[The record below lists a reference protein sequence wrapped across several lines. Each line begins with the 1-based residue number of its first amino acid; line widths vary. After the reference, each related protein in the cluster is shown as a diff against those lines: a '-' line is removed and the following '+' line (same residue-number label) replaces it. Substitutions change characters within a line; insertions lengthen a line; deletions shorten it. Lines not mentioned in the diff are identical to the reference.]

1 MDFFC
6 YRASQYTGGLGEKTE
21 EASDWKVSWDSSG
34 NLEQLALETG
44 IALAAGT
51 LLGSLRTSD
60 GLASGE
66 SDVLGR
72 DALDSNGSFAVV
84 IAHPDALQIVTD
96 AGGSIPVY
104 WGRGPQGLA
113 VGTQVHRV
121 ARATGLTSVDE
132 VSVADYLINGT
143 VCHPFSWYEGVRAL
157 PPGAVCTFDREGLDV
172 HVYYEP
178 QEPDDIYDDADAR
191 EWGTRLRREVKTAIE
206 QGIDGQ
212 EKVRVL
218 FSGGED
224 SRAVTGLIPDRVECV
239 PTTVLDRRNREYEL
253 AQRAARWLGYSLDW
267 VRRPDE
273 FYRSSIR
280 ERIDTVGPGWDFR
293 HTHFFGEVAD
303 ALRDADALIG
313 GFLSDTLF
321 KTYWMTNV
329 DTYPRSRR
337 PPRLRDPTP
346 DGMIV
351 PVRESAMGC
360 LHDDLVGAVNARRRA
375 HHETLLECRPRT
387 AGNWHPL
394 WPLVHQPHY
403 AGYLTSLR
411 IGPRVVEPFLFHRVY
426 RLAAKMPDPCR
437 VDRRAFRQAFC
448 GPMGAAGWLP
458 DSSDRL
464 PCLGGWAGSLFR
476 HYRRRF
482 RESDAYSLLFGGEEG
497 YQKAWSPDHVGWHPV
512 DPAEHFDEPGE
523 ERLRERLSQVLGG
536 RSPRAFLRDEELA
549 DAVKVRALALGWDGT
564 ERSVDEEAPTMQ
576 N

>member
-6 YRASQYTGGLGEKTE
+6 YGASQHTGGLGEKTE
-21 EASDWKVSWDSSG
+21 ETGDWKISWDSSV
-34 NLEQLALETG
+34 NLEKFALETG

-51 LLGSLRTSD
+51 LLGPLRTSD
-60 GLASGE
+60 GLASGK
-66 SDVLGR
+66 SGVLGQ
-72 DALDSNGSFAVV
+72 DALDSNGSFAVI

-104 WGRGPQGLA
+104 WGRGPRGLA

-143 VCHPFSWYEGVRAL
+143 VCHPFSWFEGVRAL
-157 PPGAVCTFDREGLDV
+157 PPGAVCTFDQEGHDV

-178 QEPDDIYDDADAR
+178 QEPDNIYDDADAR
-191 EWGTRLRREVKTAIE
+191 EWGTRLRREVQTAIE
-206 QGIDGQ
+206 QGLDGQ

-224 SRAVTGLIPDRVECV
+224 SRAVTGLIPDQVECV
-239 PTTVLDRRNREYEL
+239 PTTVLDRRNREHEL
-253 AQRAARWLGYSLDW
+253 AQRAARWLGCSLDW

-303 ALRDADALIG
+303 ALRDTDALVG
-313 GFLSDTLF
+313 GYLSDSLF
-321 KTYWMTNV
+321 KTHYMTNV
-329 DTYPRSRR
+329 DTYPRSRQ
-337 PPRLRDPTP
+337 PPQLRAPKP
-346 DGMIV
+346 DAMIV
-351 PVRESAMGC
+351 PVRESATEWLRG
-360 LHDDLVGAVNARRRA
+360 DLIEAVETRRRT
-375 HHETLLECRPRT
+375 HHEKLRRFRPHT
-387 AGNWHPL
+387 AGNWHLL
-394 WPLVHQPHY
+394 WPLNTLAY

-411 IGPRVVEPFLFHRVY
+411 IGPRVIEPFLFHRVY

-437 VDRRAFRQAFC
+437 VDRRAFRQAFSEA
-448 GPMGAAGWLP
+448 MGAAGWIP

-476 HYRRRF
+476 HYRRQF

-512 DPAEHFDEPGE
+512 DPAEHFDEPAE
-523 ERLRERLSQVLGG
+523 ERLLEHLSRVLGG
-536 RSPRAFLRDEELA
+536 RDPRAFLRDDELA

-564 ERSVDEEAPTMQ
+564 ESSVDKEAPTMQ

>member
-6 YRASQYTGGLGEKTE
+6 YRAGQYTGGLGEKTE

-34 NLEQLALETG
+34 NLEQLVLETG

-157 PPGAVCTFDREGLDV
+157 PPGAVCTFDQEGLEV

-206 QGIDGQ
+206 QGLDGQ

-293 HTHFFGEVAD
+293 HTHFFGEIAN
-303 ALRDADALIG
+303 ALGDADAIVG
-313 GFLSDTLF
+313 GYLADTLF
-321 KTYWMTNV
+321 KAYYMANV
-329 DTYPRSRR
+329 DTYHRSRQ
-337 PPRLRDPTP
+337 PPRLREPEP
-346 DGMIV
+346 DSMIV
-351 PVRESAMGC
+351 PIRESATEWLREG
-360 LHDDLVGAVNARRRA
+360 LVGAVTERRQN
-375 HHETLLECRPRT
+375 HHDRLKKQRPLT
-387 AGNWHPL
+387 AGSWHTL
-394 WPLVHQPHY
+394 WPLTGQRFTYPQY
-403 AGYLTSLR
+403 LATLRAGPKV
-411 IGPRVVEPFLFHRVY
+411 IEPFFFHRVY
-426 RLAAKMPDPCR
+426 QLAARMPDPCR

-549 DAVKVRALALGWDGT
+549 DAVKVRALALGWNGT
-564 ERSVDEEAPTMQ
+564 ERSVDEEAPTM
-576 N
+576 